1 MLQKKALPNLQSVV
15 IVLLKAILQNV
26 TAIIAQG
33 VSQQHPGLANR
44 GPNGHVNGQ
53 HGVNRQ
59 DGANGANSPP
69 APEPSIEDIDAS
81 RTREITAKAATGII
95 LLMLKWFKVSRKS
108 CFPKRMLASS
118 AETDKTA
125 DVLKFEYMTQLLL
138 DSNYIPLVLKLFAH
152 QDIQQAVDS
161 KTDRVEHRYVHRSSQ

>member
-44 GPNGHVNGQ
+44 GQNGNMNGQ
-53 HGVNRQ
+53 PGAHRQ
-59 DGANGANSPP
+59 DGANGGANSPP

-108 CFPKRMLASS
+108 WFPYLRWKGRRTLNSMQMFSS
-118 AETDKTA
+118 
-125 DVLKFEYMTQLLL
+125 
-138 DSNYIPLVLKLFAH
+138 
-152 QDIQQAVDS
+152 
-161 KTDRVEHRYVHRSSQ
+161 SST